1 MKFDILLTDLK
12 NKIYKPIYLL
22 HGEEEY
28 FINIIS
34 DYIEDHILDEAE
46 REFNQTV
53 MYGKDVDAGTIIDT
67 ARRYPMMS
75 NYQVVIVKE
84 AQALADIEE
93 LKSYAEKP
101 FDTTILVLCHKHKAF
116 DSRKSL
122 HKIIDKT
129 GVVFKSNRLYDN
141 QLPAWINNQVK
152 AEGYSITPEAAQL
165 LSANLGSNLSKIRM
179 ELEKLFISLDKNSVI
194 NEDAIEENIGISKDF
209 NIFEL
214 QKALGAGDVVKA
226 NLIIKH
232 FGANPKANPFVLT
245 TALLY
250 QFFAKLL
257 IYHKIKDKSKDNT
270 VAAELSTSPY
280 FVRDYRNAAKRFSLQ
295 KSIQAVSLLRE
306 YDLKFK
312 GVNNVSADE
321 GELLKELVFKLMH

>member
-1 MKFDILLTDLK
+1 MKFENLLTDLK

-34 DYIEDHILDEAE
+34 DYIEDNILDEAE

-53 MYGKDVDAGTIIDT
+53 LYGKDVDAGTIIDT
-67 ARRYPMMS
+67 AHRYPMMS

-84 AQALADIEE
+84 AQALEDIDE
-93 LKSYAEKP
+93 LKAYAEKP
-101 FDTTILVLCHKHKAF
+101 VKTSILVLCHKHKAF

-122 HKIIDKT
+122 HKTIDKT

-141 QLPAWINNQVK
+141 KLPAWINSQVK

-194 NEDAIEENIGISKDF
+194 NEDAIEENIGISKEF
-209 NIFEL
+209 NIFML
-214 QKALGAGDVVKA
+214 QKALGDGDVYKA

-245 TALLY
+245 IALLY

-270 VAAELSTSPY
+270 VAAELSASPY
-280 FVRDYRNAAKRFSLQ
+280 FVGDYRNAAKRFSLQ
-295 KSIQAVSLLRE
+295 RSIQAVSLLRE

-312 GVNNVSADE
+312 GVNNASTDE